1 MSAITGDGAVGAL
14 GAASGVGSRERNSGG
29 FGDVTSGEFME
40 IILSELSNQDPLA
53 PNDSQ
58 ALLEQIST
66 IRSIESDTK
75 LTDQLETLVDQNGF
89 SQAAGLI
96 GTTVSGRDE
105 RGGFAFGEVS
115 SVLQTRDG
123 ASVVLNTG
131 QRVPL
136 GSISE
141 ILATPRPADDP
152 GGDA

>member
-115 SVLQTRDG
+115 SVLQRREG
-123 ASVVLNTG
+123 VSLVLNTG